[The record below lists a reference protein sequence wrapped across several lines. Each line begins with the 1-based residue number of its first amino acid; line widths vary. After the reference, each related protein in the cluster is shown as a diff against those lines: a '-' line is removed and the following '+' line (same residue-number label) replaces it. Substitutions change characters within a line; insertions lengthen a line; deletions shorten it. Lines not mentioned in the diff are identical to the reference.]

1 MASILLDEGYGSF
14 ERCSMV
20 VRGLRGDMDK
30 ARSLLSKIII
40 SEDQLD
46 SQDQVDE

>member
-20 VRGLRGDMDK
+20 IRCVSGDMEK
-30 ARSLLSKIII
+30 ARTLLSKLII
-40 SEDQLD
+40 SE
-46 SQDQVDE
+46 E